1 MSIGLTSDLFNSESQ
16 FDYESFK
23 LRYSGYL
30 YAGVDEVGRGPIA
43 GPVVAAA
50 VILNPDKPI
59 AGLADSK
66 KLSEKK
72 REQLYEEI
80 INSSLSYAIASAS
93 VEEIDQINILH
104 ASLLAMK
111 RAVEALDPAAEFA
124 LIDGNRCP
132 ELKIPSEFVVKGDSK
147 VACISAASILAKV
160 TRDREMVKLDKC
172 YPGYGLAKHKG
183 YPTKAHIDALSKNG
197 LNEIYRRSFKP
208 VSELLK

>member
-132 ELKIPSEFVVKGDSK
+132 ELKIPSESVVKGDSK